1 MSGLF
6 KKPDTSAAD
15 RQLEEQR
22 KENTRLAEQAQEER
36 VDLAEQA
43 AAKRRARQRGGS
55 RMLLSE
61 ARVAPETGIQT
72 LGAMGVERV
81 S

>member
-6 KKPDTSAAD
+6 KRPDTSAAE
-15 RQLEEQR
+15 RQLEETR
-22 KENTRLAEQAQEER
+22 KETARERLRAEEE
-36 VDLAEQA
+36 
-43 AAKRRARQRGGS
+43 KRDMMETEASRRRSRMRGGS

-72 LGAMGVERV
+72 LGASSAERTA
-81 S
+81 

>member
-6 KKPDTSAAD
+6 KKPDTSAAE
-15 RQLEEQR
+15 RQIEETRKQTAMERQR
-22 KENTRLAEQAQEER
+22 AEEEKR
-36 VDLAEQA
+36 DMMETEA
-43 AAKRRARQRGGS
+43 ARRRSRMRGGS

-72 LGAMGVERV
+72 LGASSAERTA
-81 S
+81 

>member
-6 KKPDTSAAD
+6 KKPDTSGAE
-15 RQLEEQR
+15 RQLEETRKQTAMERQR
-22 KENTRLAEQAQEER
+22 AEEEKR
-36 VDLAEQA
+36 DMMETEA
-43 AAKRRARQRGGS
+43 ARRRSRMRGGS

-72 LGAMGVERV
+72 LGASSAERTA
-81 S
+81 